1 MKLCVTV
8 PKKRERIGVTF
19 KKTCILEKKGHELSY
34 LTWWDF
40 LSTQICNL
48 RSTLWIESLKKKKRP
63 SLPLRERLAFQ
74 GPDIFYRKLQRVCST
89 ILNFHGFHLL
99 RQMDASPLYP
109 SKVIPINVTG
119 STPDGN
125 LDQCSNYINTR
136 RKGYMRYLSAI
147 TNLSPPVIP
156 ISPFSSTY
164 QILTIL

>member
-1 MKLCVTV
+1 MFPCQ
-8 PKKRERIGVTF
+8 KKEKESVDLF

-34 LTWWDF
+34 LTWWNF

-48 RSTLWIESLKKKKRP
+48 SSTLWIKSLKKKKRP

-74 GPDIFYRKLQRVCST
+74 GPDTFYRKLQRVCST
-89 ILNFHGFHLL
+89 ILNFYGFHLL
-99 RQMDASPLYP
+99 RQIGAGPLYP
-109 SKVIPINVTG
+109 SKVIPINVTS

-125 LDQCSNYINTR
+125 LDQCSNYNMNTR